1 MLCPEFL
8 GDFKEDDER
17 EEEDDEQHHKYEEEE
32 EDEEEEDEDDHEPKL
47 TREQLLEKYRVRKFS
62 NKYIKIFVKVFKLI

>member
-17 EEEDDEQHHKYEEEE
+17 EVEDDEQHHKYEEEE
-32 EDEEEEDEDDHEPKL
+32 EEDEEGEDEDDHEPKL

-62 NKYIKIFVKVFKLI
+62 NKYITIFVKV